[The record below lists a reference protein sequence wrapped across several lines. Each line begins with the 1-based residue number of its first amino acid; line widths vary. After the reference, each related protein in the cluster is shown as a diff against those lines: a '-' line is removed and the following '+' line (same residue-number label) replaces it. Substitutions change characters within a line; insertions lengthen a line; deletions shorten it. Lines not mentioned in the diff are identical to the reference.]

1 MHRSHNVHLSRK
13 WKCNRTDKF
22 IKWTRSHW
30 LYCCCIIN
38 GSCDMKPRGGQEEW
52 RSNRERDQWV
62 LMNMPAPPCRNYTT
76 SLRGQLTAC
85 ITHNA
90 RRDTCSGRLL
100 MKINIVCFRVSYTQ
114 NHFCVCL
121 YSTSTQ
127 IQIMQLHMITSW
139 NRSVMKQIQF
149 QM

>member
-1 MHRSHNVHLSRK
+1 MHLSRK
-13 WKCNRTDKF
+13 WKCDRTDKF

-52 RSNRERDQWV
+52 RSDRKRDQWV
-62 LMNMPAPPCRNYTT
+62 LMNTPAPPSRNYTT
-76 SLRGQLTAC
+76 SLRGQLTATHYPQC
-85 ITHNA
+85 KAWHTQRPSSRADHHRFALECHIHKIT
-90 RRDTCSGRLL
+90 S
-100 MKINIVCFRVSYTQ
+100 
-114 NHFCVCL
+114 VCL

-127 IQIMQLHMITSW
+127 IQIMQLHMITSR